1 MDAKCDDWGGGR
13 LYYQGRSD
21 EEWRVQYLSYYPHTD
36 IEKLFDTH
44 IYELA
49 SKLTLTKEEEAAAA
63 DPNNDQWEDMPE
75 EEEKELIEAGDVA
88 LQKYKTYKK
97 EKKKK
102 STRMSSGINK
112 NNKEKTTKTAPEKKK
127 KEKADLIARFKI
139 SNRTYMSPKSFL
151 KWSQE
156 KENQDKPDLVK
167 FFNYKKKIN
176 EFKRLLIEDGKNP
189 KWEVDEE
196 PGDNL
201 KEGVDYI

>member
-1 MDAKCDDWGGGR
+1 MNAKCDDLGGGR

-49 SKLTLTKEEEAAAA
+49 SKLILTKEEEAAAA

-97 EKKKK
+97 KEKKKK
-102 STRMSSGINK
+102 STGMSSGINK
-112 NNKEKTTKTAPEKKK
+112 NNKEKTKKTEPEKKK
-127 KEKADLIARFKI
+127 KEKVDFIARFKNT
-139 SNRTYMSPKSFL
+139 NRTYMTPKSFL
-151 KWSQE
+151 KWHQQE
-156 KENQDKPDLVK
+156 ENQDKPDLVK
-167 FFNYKKKIN
+167 FFNYKKNIN
-176 EFKRLLIEDGKNP
+176 EFKRLLIEDGKT

-201 KEGVDYI
+201 EEGVDYI

>member
-1 MDAKCDDWGGGR
+1 MNAKCDDLGGGR

-49 SKLTLTKEEEAAAA
+49 TKLILTKEEEAAAA

-112 NNKEKTTKTAPEKKK
+112 NNKEKTKKTAPEKKK
-127 KEKADLIARFKI
+127 KEKVDLIARFKI

-167 FFNYKKKIN
+167 FFNYKKNIN
-176 EFKRLLIEDGKNP
+176 EFKRLLIEDGKT

-201 KEGVDYI
+201 EEGVDYI

>member
-21 EEWRVQYLSYYPHTD
+21 EEWRLQYLSYYPHTD

-97 EKKKK
+97 KEKKKK
-102 STRMSSGINK
+102 STGMSSGINK
-112 NNKEKTTKTAPEKKK
+112 NNKEKTKKTEPEKKK
-127 KEKADLIARFKI
+127 KEKVDLIARFKI

-167 FFNYKKKIN
+167 FFNYKKNIN
-176 EFKRLLIEDGKNP
+176 EFKRLLIEDGKT

-201 KEGVDYI
+201 EEGVDYI